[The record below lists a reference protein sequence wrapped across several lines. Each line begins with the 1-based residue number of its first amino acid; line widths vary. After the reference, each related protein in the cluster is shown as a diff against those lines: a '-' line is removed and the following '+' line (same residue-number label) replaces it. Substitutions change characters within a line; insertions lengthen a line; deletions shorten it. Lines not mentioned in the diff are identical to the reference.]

1 MLNRKQN
8 ITNAH
13 VKILKN
19 VKARKKDQEKEEDKE
34 EEAVDDDDDDDD
46 KIKKTNKWGKNRMW

>member
-19 VKARKKDQEKEEDKE
+19 VKARKKDQEKEEEKE
-34 EEAVDDDDDDDD
+34 EEAVDDDDDD